1 MSENARTRWQARYE
15 KSRVREVDF
24 TTLSGLE
31 LEPAYGT
38 DDSEWPGEFPF
49 TRGLY
54 PTGYRGRSWTIR
66 QFAGFGNAQQTNE
79 RYRMILGRGGG
90 GLSVA
95 FDMPTLMGRDS
106 DDPKSLGEV
115 GHCGVAIDSA
125 ADMEVLFDGIDL
137 GDVTTSMTISGPAV
151 PVFCMMIVAAERAGV
166 DTGKLNGTL
175 QTDIF
180 KEYIAQKEWIFGPEP
195 HLRLIGDLME
205 YCAEKIP
212 AYKPLS
218 VSGYHIR
225 EAGSTAAQELAFT
238 LADGF
243 GYVELGLSRGLDV
256 DVFAPGLSFFFDA
269 HVDFFEE
276 IAKFRAARRI
286 WARWM
291 RDVYGATTDK
301 AQWLRFHT
309 QTAGVSLTAQ
319 QPYNNV
325 VRTGIEALS
334 AVLGGTN
341 SLHTNALDETL
352 ALPSEQAAEIAL
364 RTQQVI
370 MEETGVVNVA
380 DPLGGSWY
388 VEALTDRIEAEAN
401 AIFDQI
407 LAMGGSTAHLRP
419 ARADRRGRRSRRVAR
434 SPAGSCA
441 ASRTAGSCPRSPR
454 RRSSTRSSLEKG
466 EKRIVGVNCHTESVT
481 HDLEILR
488 VSHEVEVEQVRVLA
502 ARRQA
507 ARRRGRDGGAG
518 RMVDGGARRREH
530 DRADARRGA
539 RRGDARRDL
548 RRAAGRVGRVPRT
561 GPVLSRRRRSLGLAH
576 DAAAVLPPG
585 RDRPVRP
592 QAPAPQPAAGGT
604 RGRRPAAGGS
614 SYAVEVTEENFQA
627 TIESSMTAPVLLVF
641 YSPTRM
647 PESQQL
653 ADDLVDAVDGVR
665 GPVPG
670 RPGRHRRRAGDRAG
684 DADPVDPAGGRGPRR
699 PSGAADP
706 GRAAARRA
714 ALRADHQVMQQLT
727 AQGMTGRHQPRVGRP
742 STPTATASP
751 TSTRATPPPRT
762 RSATVTSTAR
772 SRSTRSSSTPTPPT
786 PRPPPAWRWPRS
798 CSAPRA
804 STSTPPGAAA
814 AANPDDV
821 DAQTMVAD
829 LDMLGGHVEDA
840 FNRLIELV
848 RRTSG
853 DDRNQAREH
862 LLGLFG
868 AVGND
873 DPRVLKGR
881 QSLASA
887 LF

>member
-1 MSENARTRWQARYE
+1 MTENARARWQARYDS
-15 KSRVREVDF
+15 SRVREADF
-24 TTLSGLE
+24 TTLSGVE

-38 DDSEWPGEFPF
+38 EDSEWPGEFPF

-54 PTGYRGRSWTIR
+54 PTGYRGRTWTIR

-115 GHCGVAIDSA
+115 GHCGVAIDSV
-125 ADMEVLFDGIDL
+125 ADMEILFDGIDL

-166 DTGKLNGTL
+166 DTTALNGTL

-205 YCAEKIP
+205 YCAENIP

-291 RDVYGATTDK
+291 RDVYGAKTDK

-401 AIFDQI
+401 AIFDKI
-407 LAMGGSTAHLRP
+407 LSMGGSTLTSAQP
-419 ARADRRGRRSRRVAR
+419 EKIAEAVGRGEWLVTRGLLHGIEEGWFMGEIAEAAFQYQVA
-434 SPAGSCA
+434 
-441 ASRTAGSCPRSPR
+441 
-454 RRSSTRSSLEKG
+454 LEKG
-466 EKRIVGVNCHTESVT
+466 EKRIVGVNCHEDSVT
-481 HDLEILR
+481 HELEILR
-488 VSHEVEVEQVRVLA
+488 VSHEVEVEQVRVL
-502 ARRQA
+502 Q
-507 ARRRGRDGGAG
+507 G
-518 RMVDGGARRREH
+518 RRE
-530 DRADARRGA
+530 ARDDEAVTVALA
-539 RRGDARRDL
+539 R
-548 RRAAGRVGRVPRT
+548 
-561 GPVLSRRRRSLGLAH
+561 
-576 DAAAVLPPG
+576 
-585 RDRPVRP
+585 
-592 QAPAPQPAAGGT
+592 
-604 RGRRPAAGGS
+604 
-614 SYAVEVTEENFQA
+614 
-627 TIESSMTAPVLLVF
+627 LV
-641 YSPTRM
+641 
-647 PESQQL
+647 
-653 ADDLVDAVDGVR
+653 
-665 GPVPG
+665 
-670 RPGRHRRRAGDRAG
+670 
-684 DADPVDPAGGRGPRR
+684 
-699 PSGAADP
+699 
-706 GRAAARRA
+706 AAARADENMIEPMLDACRA
-714 ALRADHQVMQQLT
+714 EATLGEICDALRAEW
-727 AQGMTGRHQPRVGRP
+727 GEYREP
-742 STPTATASP
+742 
-751 TSTRATPPPRT
+751 
-762 RSATVTSTAR
+762 AR
-772 SRSTRSSSTPTPPT
+772 
-786 PRPPPAWRWPRS
+786 
-798 CSAPRA
+798 
-804 STSTPPGAAA
+804 
-814 AANPDDV
+814 
-821 DAQTMVAD
+821 
-829 LDMLGGHVEDA
+829 
-840 FNRLIELV
+840 F
-848 RRTSG
+848 
-853 DDRNQAREH
+853 
-862 LLGLFG
+862 
-868 AVGND
+868 
-873 DPRVLKGR
+873 
-881 QSLASA
+881 
-887 LF
+887 